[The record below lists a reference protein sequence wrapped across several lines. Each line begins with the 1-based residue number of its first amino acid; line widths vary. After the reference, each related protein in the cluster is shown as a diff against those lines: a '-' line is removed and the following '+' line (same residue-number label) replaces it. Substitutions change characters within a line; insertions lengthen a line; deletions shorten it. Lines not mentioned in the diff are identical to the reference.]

1 MLGLAASGAA
11 AQAPVQDS
19 TLAHPI
25 SLGEAARI
33 AARQSASAVAARYRT
48 EQAQARVGQQ
58 RAGLLPTI
66 SANAIE
72 SGHTTN
78 TATFG
83 FNLPGLDP
91 NGTIIGP
98 VNTIDVRGRAE
109 MNLLDVGA
117 IQRVR
122 SARTA
127 VSAAG
132 ADAQNVAEQAAQSA
146 AQAYLLAQR
155 ATAQLAARI
164 ADSTLAD
171 SLLAIARSQLQAGV
185 GVALDVT
192 RAQAQVSAVRAQLI
206 AARNDRN
213 RTRLDLLRA
222 LGVSLDTPL
231 QLADS
236 LGELPVS
243 DTLTDEAAAVQ
254 RALRQR
260 PDLRA
265 IDEQLRAAQQ
275 SLTAIRAER
284 LPTLSAF
291 GDEGWIGT
299 NSGSKLNTYDWG
311 VQLSLPIFD
320 GLRRESRIQEQE
332 AVAREIDVRRRDL
345 RQVAAIEVRQAILDL
360 ASAREQVDASREQL
374 RLTQQEVAQ
383 AQERFRAGVAG
394 NADVITASLS
404 LNSARTQLND
414 ALTSYQSA
422 RVALARAQGSVTAL
436 P

>member
-1 MLGLAASGAA
+1 
-11 AQAPVQDS
+11 
-19 TLAHPI
+19 
-25 SLGEAARI
+25 
-33 AARQSASAVAARYRT
+33 
-48 EQAQARVGQQ
+48 
-58 RAGLLPTI
+58 
-66 SANAIE
+66 
-72 SGHTTN
+72 
-78 TATFG
+78 
-83 FNLPGLDP
+83 
-91 NGTIIGP
+91 
-98 VNTIDVRGRAE
+98 
-109 MNLLDVGA
+109 
-117 IQRVR
+117 VR